1 MQDRQ
6 CKACNGLGI
15 EAEIASRQL
24 ERIARPAAGGEPPKK
39 RTVKLIFVIKC
50 YLSGAFKSRT
60 KEKTTEKVEQFLK
73 PFEIVDFTDKMSYEY
88 AKIRKDLELAGT
100 PIGANDLLVAAAAVH
115 EKATLIT
122 HNTDE
127 FSRVPDLEIEDWVK
141 E

>member
-1 MQDRQ
+1 M
-6 CKACNGLGI
+6 
-15 EAEIASRQL
+15 
-24 ERIARPAAGGEPPKK
+24 
-39 RTVKLIFVIKC
+39 
-50 YLSGAFKSRT
+50 SGAFKSRT
-60 KEKTTEKVEQFLK
+60 REKTTEKVEQFLK

-127 FSRVPDLEIEDWVK
+127 CSRVPDLEIEDWVK

>member
-1 MQDRQ
+1 M
-6 CKACNGLGI
+6 
-15 EAEIASRQL
+15 
-24 ERIARPAAGGEPPKK
+24 
-39 RTVKLIFVIKC
+39 
-50 YLSGAFKSRT
+50 
-60 KEKTTEKVEQFLK
+60 EKTTEKVEQFLK

-100 PIGANDLLVAAAAVH
+100 PIGGANDLLIAAAAVY

-127 FSRVPDLEIEDWVK
+127 FSRVSDLKIEDWVK